1 MSTTRTSSTP
11 MPMVVGA
18 VLLLVATTSCG
29 REEPAENSPK
39 HPSQASEASSAM
51 HSHDAPSET
60 CFICDASKRETGR
73 LWCTEHARY
82 EDRCWECQPQLREE
96 GRLYCEEHSL
106 YEDECFLCHPS
117 LEGAHD
123 DENSML
129 RQHDSPKSALFCNE
143 HQVPEGECG
152 ICQPQLAAAL
162 KPGAELKVRF
172 ESSASATK
180 AGVETVVART
190 TIAQMHV
197 SAVFET
203 SYNENALAH
212 VTPLAAGI
220 VGQVLVDIGDEVEE
234 GEVLVELQSS
244 EVASA
249 KSAFVT
255 ATVDLELK
263 KKALVREQGLG
274 TKNISSKKEVQEAEA
289 AHTVSSLALATTR
302 QQLRNFGF
310 TEAELDAISSGRD
323 TSATLPIRAPFRGT
337 LVERN
342 AVLGEAVR
350 PGVALFVLSDLDEM
364 WLDLAVP
371 ADKAGGLKVGT
382 AVVASLDSSTGAPLR
397 GTLSWIGTAIDTR
410 SRMLK
415 ARAVVDNSS
424 RTLRAGSFGDAQIL
438 VGEPTASVSVPRESV
453 QRYESNPYVF
463 VRLEDDLYSLRRVE
477 MVGALPGNQVA
488 VVSGLQPN
496 EEVVATGAFTVMSE
510 FLKSRLGAGCVDD

>member
-1 MSTTRTSSTP
+1 MNATRTSSASRP
-11 MPMVVGA
+11 LLAGA
-18 VLLLVATTSCG
+18 LLLLVAFASCG
-29 REEPAENSPK
+29 GESPGDT
-39 HPSQASEASSAM
+39 PSTHQAQSNEARTAA
-51 HSHDAPSET
+51 HSHDTSGET
-60 CFICDASKRETGR
+60 CSICDASKRETGR

-106 YEDECFLCHPS
+106 YEDECFLCHPE
-117 LEGAHD
+117 LEDAHD

-129 RQHDSPKSALFCNE
+129 HQHDSPASALFCRE
-143 HQVPEGECG
+143 HQVPENECG

-162 KPGAELKVRF
+162 EPGAELKVRF
-172 ESSASATK
+172 ESEASATK
-180 AGVETVVART
+180 AGVGTVPALATDAQVHVA
-190 TIAQMHV
+190 
-197 SAVFET
+197 AVFET

-212 VTPLAAGI
+212 ITPLAAGI
-220 VGQVLVDIGDEVEE
+220 VGRVLVDVGDDVEV
-234 GEVLVELQSS
+234 GQILVELQSPD
-244 EVASA
+244 VAAA
-249 KSAFVT
+249 KSAFVISY
-255 ATVDLELK
+255 VDLALK
-263 KKALVREQGLG
+263 KKALVREQDLA
-274 TKNISSKKEVQEAEA
+274 TKSISSEKELQEAEA
-289 AHTVSSLALATTR
+289 AHTVSSLALATAR

-310 TEAELDAISSGRD
+310 TEAELDSISTGQD

-337 LVERN
+337 LVERD
-342 AVLGEAVR
+342 AVLGEAVE
-350 PGVALFVLSDLDEM
+350 PGVALFVLADLDEM

-371 ADKAGGLKVGT
+371 ADKAGGLELGA

-397 GTLSWIGTAIDTR
+397 GALSWIGTAVDTR

-415 ARAVVDNSS
+415 ARAVVDNRA
-424 RTLRAGSFGDAQIL
+424 RTVRAGSFGDARIL

-463 VRLEDDLYSLRRVE
+463 LRLEDDLYSLRRVE
-477 MVGALPGNQVA
+477 TVGALPGNRVA